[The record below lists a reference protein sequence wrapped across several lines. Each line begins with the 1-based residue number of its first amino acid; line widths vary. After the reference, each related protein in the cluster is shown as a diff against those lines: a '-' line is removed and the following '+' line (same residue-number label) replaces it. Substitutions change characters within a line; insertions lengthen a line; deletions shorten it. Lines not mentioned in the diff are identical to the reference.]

1 MLLSLTRKFIFV
13 ANLKSASSTIEA
25 ALAPKADVKFTQTKF
40 GKHDGLSVISNKFAW
55 IKRYVPYDEFFVFAV
70 MRDPVDHL
78 LSLYNSHQ
86 KEEFDG
92 KIHSTKG
99 MSFDDFLEVWC
110 VRSWQAKP
118 QHVRFTDEHGRLKMS
133 HIVMLEDLADEFQRI
148 CEHLKLGFVELGRKN
163 PSPAVLHRQDLT
175 AAQVEHVKTR
185 YAEDY
190 AWIANR
196 PRKL

>member
-1 MLLSLTRKFIFV
+1 MLLSLNCKFIFV

-25 ALAPKADVKFTQTKF
+25 ALAPKAEVKLTQTKF
-40 GKHDGLSVISNKFAW
+40 GKHDSLSQISNKFAW
-55 IKRYVPYDEFFVFAV
+55 VKRYVPYDEFFVFAV

-86 KEEFDG
+86 KGEFDG
-92 KIHSTKG
+92 KPHSTKD

-110 VRSWQAKP
+110 GRSWQAKP
-118 QHVRFTDEHGRLKMS
+118 QHVRFTDEHGRFKMS
-133 HIVMLEDLADEFQRI
+133 HIVMLEDLAQEFDRI
-148 CEHLKLGFVELGRKN
+148 CEHLRLGRIELGHKN
-163 PSPAVLHRQDLT
+163 PSPAALNRQDLT
-175 AAQVEHVKTR
+175 AAQVELVRTR

>member
-1 MLLSLTRKFIFV
+1 MLLSLQRKFIFV
-13 ANLKSASSTIEA
+13 ANLKAASSTIEA
-25 ALAPKADVKFTQTKF
+25 ALGPKAEIRMSNTKF
-40 GKHDGLSVISNKFAW
+40 GKHDGLSIISNRYAW
-55 IKRYVPYDEFFVFAV
+55 VRRFVPYEEFFIFAV

-92 KIHSTKG
+92 KVHSTKG

-110 VRSWQAKP
+110 GRSWQARP
-118 QHVRFTDEHGRLKMS
+118 QHLRFTDEHGRFKMS
-133 HIVMLEDLADEFQRI
+133 HVAMLEDLTEEFPRI
-148 CEHLKLGFVELGRKN
+148 CEHLNLGRVELGRRN
-163 PSPAVLHRQDLT
+163 PSPAVLERKDLT
-175 AAQVEHVKTR
+175 AAQIDLVKSR

-190 AWIANR
+190 AWAAGR